1 MAIAGVA
8 LAVGSFAWFAA
19 SLFVPFAH
27 EGTPVEYLLVGAPWW
42 VFVASTLAAAAV
54 LWLVVSRL
62 AVTPRALAPL
72 GCLGLAP
79 LASLALMHGVSD
91 RLSVLTYVLVDL
103 RSWWTALIVGVVI
116 VRIDRDAGG
125 PLRRRIEAWRAAR
138 RPRASDVALFVLV
151 LAAAVVTNRYLRF
164 TAVLHGDE
172 VKYLRYCENF
182 YQGLGLEVE
191 HQRTIDDL
199 GPGYSPPVGR
209 NVALAFRA
217 AREELSNVRTD
228 LRAFAADPG
237 GFKWN
242 RARYAEEWFIRGKN
256 GE

>member
-79 LASLALMHGVSD
+79 LASLEELQPARSEPRLEIGDEREGLLGEYRGCARALGI
-91 RLSVLTYVLVDL
+91 R
-103 RSWWTALIVGVVI
+103 G
-116 VRIDRDAGG
+116 
-125 PLRRRIEAWRAAR
+125 
-138 RPRASDVALFVLV
+138 
-151 LAAAVVTNRYLRF
+151 AAA
-164 TAVLHGDE
+164 
-172 VKYLRYCENF
+172 
-182 YQGLGLEVE
+182 
-191 HQRTIDDL
+191 
-199 GPGYSPPVGR
+199 GR
-209 NVALAFRA
+209 RLTCR
-217 AREELSNVRTD
+217 S
-228 LRAFAADPG
+228 DP
-237 GFKWN
+237 
-242 RARYAEEWFIRGKN
+242 R
-256 GE
+256 